1 MPDSFSRA
9 HALSVA
15 GTNDGTGSQ
24 AVLVFESPLEDVGN
38 DFHIAVWVHGEAV
51 AGLHDVFIDHAQG
64 PESHEPGIVISIEG
78 KTVAG
83 IEPAVVA
90 AAALFAGPNGNHKNI
105 LVVTTISPDLD
116 AKVRETIRVRQA
128 LPSHLFLTEGQLRS
142 IESGHP
148 EVAALADS
156 IK

>member
-1 MPDSFSRA
+1 MLVILVTPDR
-9 HALSVA
+9 
-15 GTNDGTGSQ
+15 
-24 AVLVFESPLEDVGN
+24 
-38 DFHIAVWVHGEAV
+38 
-51 AGLHDVFIDHAQG
+51 
-64 PESHEPGIVISIEG
+64 
-78 KTVAG
+78 TVA
-83 IEPAVVA
+83 
-90 AAALFAGPNGNHKNI
+90 LFGPNGNHKNI

-116 AKVRETIRVRQA
+116 VKVRETIRVRQA